1 MAIYNISVPV
11 IVAYDFQVEAPEGAT
26 REEVM
31 AMVTEQNIKEGEF
44 YASNWKDAD
53 FFFNH
58 EGGKDVEVKDED
70 FNDIEA

>member
-1 MAIYNISVPV
+1 MATYNITVPV
-11 IVAYDFQVEAPEGAT
+11 VVAYDFQVEAPEGAT

-44 YASNWKDAD
+44 YPSNWEDAY

-58 EGGKDVEVKDED
+58 QGGKDAEVSDED
-70 FNDIEA
+70 FNAI